1 MTTAAAFSGELD
13 SFGAQIVAEGTDLLR
28 EVSLEALRG
37 VVFGTPV
44 GQPRLWK
51 RKAPKGYVGGFHR
64 AQWQLTSDEPAEGQV
79 SRRDASEVLS
89 DGESAASDLE
99 LGSTAWITNNGPA
112 ITRLEFDGHSSQARE
127 GWVRAVVERIR
138 SKYDLRS

>member
-1 MTTAAAFSGELD
+1 MSSASAFAGELGM
-13 SFGAQIVAEGTDLLR
+13 FGAQVVADGAEFTR
-28 EVSLEALRG
+28 EISLEILRG

-64 AQWQLTSDEPAEGQV
+64 AQWQLTSGEPAEGQV
-79 SRRDASEVLS
+79 AKRSAGDVLA
-89 DGESAASDLE
+89 DGESAAESVS
-99 LGSTAWITNNGPA
+99 LGETVWITNNGPA